1 MNIQLIITL
10 LLVFLLSAC
19 NEIKNQEL
27 SVDKKIS
34 NKVSVDSNY
43 LDSVYTEIK
52 FPFKSDSLFINNNFI
67 DLNKYEFSRND
78 LKLFY
83 SGENEARILQTM
95 KKKISGKEY
104 LLALV
109 VVNFNNYEGAGPAQ
123 VIFLSGGENRKKNY
137 QNTIFIAMGGKFPI
151 IDDEVKG
158 FYAINEKKLKNYCIQ
173 NFILN
178 ADLSKMEKMKCVG
191 DDPSSE
197 NRSFKF
203 NIENLGYD
211 EV

>member
-1 MNIQLIITL
+1 MKRYIWVMF
-10 LLVFLLSAC
+10 VFLSINTYA
-19 NEIKNQEL
+19 EIE
-27 SVDKKIS
+27 
-34 NKVSVDSNY
+34 
-43 LDSVYTEIK
+43 
-52 FPFKSDSLFINNNFI
+52 FPFKSDSLFINNSFI

-83 SGENEARILQTM
+83 SGEDEARILQTM

-109 VVNFNNYEGAGPAQ
+109 AVNFNNYEGAGPAQ

-158 FYAINEKKLKNYCIQ
+158 FHAINEKKLKNYCIQ
-173 NFILN
+173 SFLLN
-178 ADLSKMEKMKCVG
+178 ADLSKIEKMKCVG

-197 NRSFKF
+197 NRKFKF

>member
-1 MNIQLIITL
+1 MKRYIWV
-10 LLVFLLSAC
+10 VFIFLSINTYA
-19 NEIKNQEL
+19 
-27 SVDKKIS
+27 
-34 NKVSVDSNY
+34 
-43 LDSVYTEIK
+43 EIK

-83 SGENEARILQTM
+83 SGEDEARILQTV
-95 KKKISGKEY
+95 KKKIAGKEY

-123 VIFLSGGENRKKNY
+123 VIFLSGGENKKKNY

-151 IDDEVKG
+151 LEDEVKR
-158 FYAINEKKLKNYCIQ
+158 FHNINEKKLKNYCIQ
-173 NFILN
+173 SFLLN
-178 ADLSKMEKMKCVG
+178 IDLSKIEEMKCVG
-191 DDPSSE
+191 NEPSSE
-197 NRSFKF
+197 KRKFKF